1 MKRSIVAAAACVCAF
16 AAFADAKQAA
26 RVTAIA

>member
-1 MKRSIVAAAACVCAF
+1 MKRSIVAAACVCAF